1 MLSGV
6 YKADAAAARAK
17 APRGVLPEDWRSV
30 LCDVILYIIFSDR
43 YCVTLYY
50 TLFFRL
56 HYFSFFQGITNIF
69 LWQFFFLTFYRDRFL
84 RG

>member
-30 LCDVILYIIFSDR
+30 LCDVILYIIFS
-43 YCVTLYY
+43 L
-50 TLFFRL
+50 TLFFIFPRDYK
-56 HYFSFFQGITNIF
+56 YFSMAVFFSHFLQGSLPEGLKYGLCIVAAC
-69 LWQFFFLTFYRDRFL
+69 
-84 RG
+84 GHV